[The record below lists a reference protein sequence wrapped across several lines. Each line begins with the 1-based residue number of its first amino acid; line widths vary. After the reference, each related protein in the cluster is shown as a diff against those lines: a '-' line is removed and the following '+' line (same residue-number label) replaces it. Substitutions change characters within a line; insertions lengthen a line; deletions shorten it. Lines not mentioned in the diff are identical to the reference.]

1 MKTDSKV
8 TFYAAT
14 EDQQIK
20 EITSGKEVLRYEPSN
35 IYSQLVPML
44 GSKIFFAGT
53 GDPERPGS
61 IHILKYPWDKLFQV
75 EAHSLPVE
83 KIRLSYDNTHL
94 FSGGR
99 DGLVCIFD
107 VKDKEPKLRRD
118 GKELSSIGM
127 NEDVLLP

>member
-1 MKTDSKV
+1 M
-8 TFYAAT
+8 
-14 EDQQIK
+14 
-20 EITSGKEVLRYEPSN
+20 
-35 IYSQLVPML
+35 
-44 GSKIFFAGT
+44 
-53 GDPERPGS
+53 
-61 IHILKYPWDKLFQV
+61 
-75 EAHSLPVE
+75 E

-127 NEDVLLP
+127 NDALLLPQTETERYYTDIKHLKEGIESKRLLEAKKKQ